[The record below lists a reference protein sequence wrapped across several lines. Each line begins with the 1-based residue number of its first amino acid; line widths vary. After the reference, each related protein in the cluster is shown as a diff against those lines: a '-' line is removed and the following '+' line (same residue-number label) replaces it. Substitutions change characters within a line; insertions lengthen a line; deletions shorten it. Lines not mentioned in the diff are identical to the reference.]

1 MDALMTLQQ
10 ETQCAWVVVPFE
22 RVGITIGPRQAFMFD
37 AAGKAHAA
45 ARQIAPRVAGVA
57 ILERR
62 IDPETGDGMDTL
74 IAEFGAIPPRFP
86 IAADWTLKL
95 H

>member
-1 MDALMTLQQ
+1 ML
-10 ETQCAWVVVPFE
+10 
-22 RVGITIGPRQAFMFD
+22 D

-45 ARQIAPRVAGVA
+45 ARQIVPRVAGVA

-62 IDPETGDGMDTL
+62 IDPATGDDMDTL

-86 IAADWTLKL
+86 IGADWTLKL